1 MPFREDV
8 KRSKGASGDEAGRV
22 VACGMAPSV
31 AGSAF
36 RPDASYMRPVM
47 TVPPILAR
55 AAPILLAFVLAGCSG
70 DEGDIA
76 AEREAARSVARE
88 NRGLDDT
95 GATIRVTARPGH
107 YDGVAVASVEEVAE
121 AIEAIPTTARSIRTA
136 KRVAGLTVLRAP
148 EPIVIGPSA
157 RGDLQMDNTA
167 PLETIRNA
175 IEGSALA
182 HTRVRAEGVFMADI
196 VAARFEDE
204 ALTVYIASP

>member
-1 MPFREDV
+1 
-8 KRSKGASGDEAGRV
+8 
-22 VACGMAPSV
+22 
-31 AGSAF
+31 
-36 RPDASYMRPVM
+36 M
-47 TVPPILAR
+47 TVSPILHR
-55 AAPILLAFVLAGCSG
+55 AAPVVLALALAACSG

-95 GATIRVTARPGH
+95 GATVRATARPGH
-107 YDGVAVASVEEVAE
+107 YDGLEVARVEEVAD
-121 AIEAIPTTARSIRTA
+121 AIESIPSTARAIRTA
-136 KRVAGLTVLRAP
+136 KRVAALSVLRAP

-182 HTRVRAEGVFMADI
+182 HTRVRAQGVFIADI

-204 ALTVYIASP
+204 ALTVYVAAP